1 MSFRSAYLEIKI
13 VLPIKLRGSDRVRW
27 FAGRR
32 DLRRRVRER
41 PNPKSNQKTA
51 SREENQIN

>member
-1 MSFRSAYLEIKI
+1 MSFRSAYLEIK
-13 VLPIKLRGSDRVRW
+13 IKLRGSDRVRW

-51 SREENQIN
+51 SRKENQIN